1 MDILL
6 ISQITNQ
13 KGYLKMTP
21 KCVDIWSKT
30 LSIIRESISQ
40 QTFITWFEPIK
51 PISFLNNQLTVQ
63 IPSQFF
69 YEFIERHYSELI
81 RRSLQQLLGEDAEV
95 LYSVVM
101 NNRDEV
107 LRAQANELIPHTPP
121 KSDEF
126 YLNNKYYATQL
137 NARYTFENF
146 VEGPNN
152 QFARAAALAV
162 SKSPGKTT
170 FNPLV
175 IYGGVGLGKTHLIQ
189 AVGNAILKN
198 NGTTHKIFYISSE
211 KFTVEFI
218 DAIKHNR
225 AQEFSMNYRNVDV
238 LLVDDIQFFTNKERT
253 QEEFFHTFNTLH
265 QNQKQI
271 VLTSDRP
278 PKELKGIE
286 ERLISRFQWGLV
298 VDIQP
303 PDLETRIAILQK
315 KAEENDL
322 KLPQEII
329 EIFATNITSNIRELE
344 GSLIRLMAKSSL
356 QGEDVTID
364 LAKAVLKDLSLGSK
378 RNLSIEE
385 IQRIVCDHYK
395 IPEDMIR
402 AKNRKKEIALA
413 RQISMY
419 LAKTMTNHSLKTIGL
434 HFGGRDHSTVIHAI
448 QTIDELKKSDSSIKE
463 DIAALQ
469 RKIELASL

>member
-1 MDILL
+1 MA
-6 ISQITNQ
+6 SR
-13 KGYLKMTP
+13 Y
-21 KCVDIWSKT
+21 VDIWSRT
-30 LSIIRESISQ
+30 LSLIRENLNH
-40 QTFITWFEPIK
+40 QTFITWFEPIT
-51 PISFLNNQLTVQ
+51 PISLSNKQLTVQ

-69 YEFIERHYSELI
+69 YEFIEKHYSELI
-81 RRSLQQLLGEDAEV
+81 KRSLQQTMGEDAEI

-101 NNRDEV
+101 NNK
-107 LRAQANELIPHTPP
+107 NEII
-121 KSDEF
+121 
-126 YLNNKYYATQL
+126 NNHKNFPLPQPSQKTSQIDNNEMNYSTQL
-137 NARYTFENF
+137 NDRYTFENF
-146 VEGPNN
+146 VEGGNN

-162 SKSPGKTT
+162 SNAPGKTT

-189 AVGNAILKN
+189 AVGNAILTN
-198 NGTTHKIFYISSE
+198 NGANSKIFYVSSE

-218 DAIKHNR
+218 DSIKHNR
-225 AQEFSMNYRNVDV
+225 APEFSLNYRNVDV

-265 QNQKQI
+265 QNEKQI

-303 PDLETRIAILQK
+303 PDLETRIAILEK
-315 KAEENDL
+315 KSEENEL

-329 EIFATNITSNIRELE
+329 ELFATNITSNIRELE

-356 QGEDVTID
+356 QGEDVTLD
-364 LAKAVLKDLSLGSK
+364 LAKAVLKDLSLGNR

-402 AKNRKKEIALA
+402 AKNRKKEVALA

-419 LAKTMTNHSLKTIGL
+419 LSKNMTTNSLKTIGL
-434 HFGGRDHSTVIHAI
+434 HFGGRDHSTVVHAI
-448 QTIDELKKSDSSIKE
+448 QTIEQLRRKDKSIKE
-463 DIAALQ
+463 DLVALE
-469 RKIELASL
+469 RKIELASF

>member
-1 MDILL
+1 MAPRD
-6 ISQITNQ
+6 
-13 KGYLKMTP
+13 
-21 KCVDIWSKT
+21 VDIWTRT
-30 LSIIRESISQ
+30 LSLIRENLNH
-40 QTFITWFEPIK
+40 QTFITWFEPIT
-51 PISFLNNQLTVQ
+51 PISLSNKQLTVQ

-69 YEFIERHYSELI
+69 YEFIEKHYSELI
-81 RRSLQQLLGEDAEV
+81 KKSLQQTIGEDAEI

-101 NNRDEV
+101 NNK
-107 LRAQANELIPHTPP
+107 NEIINNHKKFPLPQPP
-121 KSDEF
+121 QKTSQLDSNEM
-126 YLNNKYYATQL
+126 KYSTQL
-137 NARYTFENF
+137 NDRYTFENF
-146 VEGPNN
+146 VEGGNN

-162 SKSPGKTT
+162 SNSPGKTT

-189 AVGNAILKN
+189 AVGNAILADN
-198 NGTTHKIFYISSE
+198 DANSRIFYVSSE

-218 DAIKHNR
+218 DSIKHNR
-225 AQEFSMNYRNVDV
+225 APEFSLNYRNVDV

-265 QNQKQI
+265 QNEKQI

-303 PDLETRIAILQK
+303 PDLETRIAILEK
-315 KAEENDL
+315 KAEENEL

-329 EIFATNITSNIRELE
+329 DLFATNITSNIRELE

-356 QGEDVTID
+356 QGEDVTLD
-364 LAKAVLKDLSLGSK
+364 LAKAVLKDLSLGNR

-385 IQRIVCDHYK
+385 IQRIVCDHYT

-402 AKNRKKEIALA
+402 AKNRKKEVALA

-419 LAKTMTNHSLKTIGL
+419 LAKNMTTSSLKTIGL
-434 HFGGRDHSTVIHAI
+434 HFGGRDHSTVVHAI
-448 QTIDELKKSDSSIKE
+448 QTIEQLRKKDKSIKE
-463 DIAALQ
+463 DVIALE

>member
-1 MDILL
+1 MA
-6 ISQITNQ
+6 SR
-13 KGYLKMTP
+13 Y
-21 KCVDIWSKT
+21 VDIWSRT
-30 LSIIRESISQ
+30 LSLIRENLNH
-40 QTFITWFEPIK
+40 QTFITWFEPIT
-51 PISFLNNQLTVQ
+51 PISLSNKQLTVQ

-69 YEFIERHYSELI
+69 YEFIEKHYSELI
-81 RRSLQQLLGEDAEV
+81 KRSLQQTMGEDAEI

-101 NNRDEV
+101 NNKNEV
-107 LRAQANELIPHTPP
+107 INNHKKFPLPQPSQKTSQIDNNEMNY
-121 KSDEF
+121 S
-126 YLNNKYYATQL
+126 TQL
-137 NARYTFENF
+137 NDRYTFENF
-146 VEGPNN
+146 VEGGNN

-162 SKSPGKTT
+162 SNAPGKTT

-189 AVGNAILKN
+189 AVGNVILTN
-198 NGTTHKIFYISSE
+198 NGANSKIFYVSSE

-218 DAIKHNR
+218 DSIKHNR
-225 AQEFSMNYRNVDV
+225 APEFSLNYRNVDV

-265 QNQKQI
+265 QNEKQI

-303 PDLETRIAILQK
+303 PDLETRIAILEK
-315 KAEENDL
+315 KAEENEL

-329 EIFATNITSNIRELE
+329 ELFATNITSNIRELE

-356 QGEDVTID
+356 QGEDVTLD
-364 LAKAVLKDLSLGSK
+364 LAKAVLKDLSLGNR

-385 IQRIVCDHYK
+385 IQRIVCEHYK

-402 AKNRKKEIALA
+402 AKNRKKEVALA

-419 LAKTMTNHSLKTIGL
+419 LSKNMTTNSLKTIGL
-434 HFGGRDHSTVIHAI
+434 HFGGRDHSTVVHAI
-448 QTIDELKKSDSSIKE
+448 QTIEQLRKKDKSIKE
-463 DIAALQ
+463 DVVALE

>member
-1 MDILL
+1 MA
-6 ISQITNQ
+6 
-13 KGYLKMTP
+13 P

-30 LSIIRESISQ
+30 LSLISENLNE
-40 QTFITWFEPIK
+40 QTITTWFKPII
-51 PISFLNNQLTVQ
+51 PISFADNKLTVQ
-63 IPSQFF
+63 IPSQFY
-69 YEFIERHYSELI
+69 YEFIEKHYSELI
-81 RRSLQQLLGEDAEV
+81 KTSIQKTIGDDAEI

-101 NNRDEV
+101 NTKAEV
-107 LRAQANELIPHTPP
+107 PGGP
-121 KSDEF
+121 KEISSPQLETKVRSID
-126 YLNNKYYATQL
+126 NNGRIYITQL
-137 NARYTFENF
+137 NDRYTFENF
-146 VEGPNN
+146 VEGGNN
-152 QFARAAALAV
+152 QFARAASLAV
-162 SKSPGKTT
+162 SNSPGKTT

-189 AVGNAILKN
+189 AVGNAILQKN
-198 NGTTHKIFYISSE
+198 GVNSKIFYVSSE
-211 KFTVEFI
+211 KFTVDFI
-218 DAIKHNR
+218 DSIKHNR
-225 AQEFSMNYRNVDV
+225 TQEFSQHYRNANV
-238 LLVDDIQFFTNKERT
+238 LLVDDIQFFTTKERT

-265 QNQKQI
+265 QNEKQI

-303 PDLETRIAILQK
+303 PDLETRIAILEK
-315 KAEENDL
+315 KAEENEL
-322 KLPQEII
+322 KLSQEII

-356 QGEDVTID
+356 EGEDVTID
-364 LAKAVLKDLSLGSK
+364 LAKAVLKDLSLGNK
-378 RNLSIEE
+378 RNLSVEE

-395 IPEDMIR
+395 IPEDMVR
-402 AKNRKKEIALA
+402 AKNRKKEVALA

-419 LAKTMTNHSLKTIGL
+419 LSKIITPHSLKTIGL

-448 QTIDELKKSDSSIKE
+448 QTIEQLRKKDKSIKE
-463 DIAALQ
+463 DLASLE

>member
-1 MDILL
+1 MA
-6 ISQITNQ
+6 
-13 KGYLKMTP
+13 P
-21 KCVDIWSKT
+21 KCVDIWSRT
-30 LSIIRESISQ
+30 LSLIKENLNE
-40 QTFITWFEPIK
+40 QTIITWFNPII
-51 PISFLNNQLTVQ
+51 PIGFTDKKLTVQ
-63 IPSQFF
+63 IPSQFY
-69 YEFIERHYSELI
+69 YEFIEKHYSELI
-81 RRSLQQLLGEDAEV
+81 KKSLQQTLGDDAEI

-101 NNRDEV
+101 NNKTEV
-107 LRAQANELIPHTPP
+107 LGNP
-121 KSDEF
+121 KKVPMPQPAPKINPLD
-126 YLNNKYYATQL
+126 NNGKKYATQL
-137 NARYTFENF
+137 NDRYTFENF
-146 VEGPNN
+146 VEGSNN

-162 SKSPGKTT
+162 SNSPGKTT

-189 AVGNAILKN
+189 AVGNAILHN
-198 NGTTHKIFYISSE
+198 NGVANKIFYVSSE
-211 KFTVEFI
+211 KFTVDFI

-225 AQEFSMNYRNVDV
+225 APEFSQHYRNADV
-238 LLVDDIQFFTNKERT
+238 LLVDDIQFFTTKERT

-265 QNQKQI
+265 QNEKQI

-303 PDLETRIAILQK
+303 PDLETRIAILEK
-315 KAEENDL
+315 KAEENEL

-356 QGEDVTID
+356 EGADVTLD
-364 LAKAVLKDLSLGSK
+364 LAKAVLKDLSLGNR

-385 IQRIVCDHYK
+385 IQRIVCEHYK

-402 AKNRKKEIALA
+402 AKNRKKEVALA

-419 LAKTMTNHSLKTIGL
+419 LSKTMTPHSLKTIGL
-434 HFGGRDHSTVIHAI
+434 HFGGRDHSTVIHANQAI
-448 QTIDELKKSDSSIKE
+448 EKLRKKDKALKE
-463 DIAALQ
+463 DLAALE
-469 RKIELASL
+469 RKVELASL

>member
-1 MDILL
+1 
-6 ISQITNQ
+6 
-13 KGYLKMTP
+13 MTS

-30 LSIIRESISQ
+30 LSLLRENLNH

-51 PISFLNNQLTVQ
+51 PISLSDKQLTVQ

-69 YEFIERHYSELI
+69 YEFIEKHYSELI
-81 RRSLQQLLGEDAEV
+81 KRSLQITIGDDAEI

-101 NNRDEV
+101 NNKTEV
-107 LRAQANELIPHTPP
+107 INNHKKIPLPQTPQ
-121 KSDEF
+121 KTNQFDNDSR
-126 YLNNKYYATQL
+126 NYATQL
-137 NARYTFENF
+137 NDRYTFENF
-146 VEGPNN
+146 VEGGNN

-162 SKSPGKTT
+162 SNSPGKTT

-189 AVGNAILKN
+189 AVGNAIFKN
-198 NGTTHKIFYISSE
+198 NGVNPKTLYVSSE

-218 DAIKHNR
+218 DSIKHNR
-225 AQEFSMNYRNVDV
+225 AQEFSINYRNIDV

-265 QNQKQI
+265 QNEKQI

-303 PDLETRIAILQK
+303 PDLETRIAILEK
-315 KAEENDL
+315 KAEENEL

-364 LAKAVLKDLSLGSK
+364 LAKAVLKDLSLGNR

-402 AKNRKKEIALA
+402 AKNRKKEVSLA

-419 LAKTMTNHSLKTIGL
+419 LSKSMTAHSLKTIGL
-434 HFGGRDHSTVIHAI
+434 HFGGRDHSTVVHAI
-448 QTIDELKKSDSSIKE
+448 QTIEQLRKKDKTIK
-463 DIAALQ
+463 DDLTALA

>member
-1 MDILL
+1 
-6 ISQITNQ
+6 
-13 KGYLKMTP
+13 MTSR
-21 KCVDIWSKT
+21 CIDIWSKT
-30 LSIIRESISQ
+30 LALIRENLNH
-40 QTFITWFEPIK
+40 QTFTTWFEPIK
-51 PISFLNNQLTVQ
+51 PISLSDKQLTVQ

-81 RRSLQQLLGEDAEV
+81 KRSLQYTIGDDAEI

-101 NNRDEV
+101 NNKTEV
-107 LRAQANELIPHTPP
+107 IN
-121 KSDEF
+121 
-126 YLNNKYYATQL
+126 NNKTLPLPQASQKTNQPGDNGRIYATQL
-137 NARYTFENF
+137 NDRYTFENF
-146 VEGPNN
+146 VEGGNN

-162 SKSPGKTT
+162 SNSPGKTT

-189 AVGNAILKN
+189 AVGNSILQN
-198 NGTTHKIFYISSE
+198 NGLTSKIFYVSSE

-225 AQEFSMNYRNVDV
+225 APEFSVHYRNADV

-303 PDLETRIAILQK
+303 PDLETRIAILEK

-356 QGEDVTID
+356 EGEDVTID
-364 LAKAVLKDLSLGSK
+364 LAKAVLKDLSLGNR

-419 LAKTMTNHSLKTIGL
+419 LSKSMTSHSLKTIGL
-434 HFGGRDHSTVIHAI
+434 HFGGRDHSTVVHAL
-448 QTIDELKKSDSSIKE
+448 QTIEQLRKKDKATKE
-463 DIAALQ
+463 DLAALE

>member
-1 MDILL
+1 MA
-6 ISQITNQ
+6 SQ
-13 KGYLKMTP
+13 
-21 KCVDIWSKT
+21 CVDIWLKT
-30 LSIIRESISQ
+30 LSLVKKNLTE
-40 QTFITWFEPIK
+40 QTFITWFK
-51 PISFLNNQLTVQ
+51 PIIPLSLTDKKLTVQ

-69 YEFIERHYSELI
+69 YEFLETHYSELI
-81 RRSLQQLLGEDAEV
+81 KISVQQTLGDDAEI

-101 NNRDEV
+101 NNK
-107 LRAQANELIPHTPP
+107 NEA
-121 KSDEF
+121 
-126 YLNNKYYATQL
+126 LNNQKIIPQIHPKPIQDDNHKNYATHL
-137 NARYTFENF
+137 NDRYTFERF
-146 VEGPNN
+146 VEGGNN
-152 QFARAAALAV
+152 QFARAASLAV
-162 SKSPGKTT
+162 AKSPGKTT

-189 AVGNAILKN
+189 AVGNSILKN
-198 NGTTHKIFYISSE
+198 NGVTPKVFYVSSE

-225 AQEFSMNYRNVDV
+225 AKEFSLNYRNVDV

-265 QNQKQI
+265 QNAKQI

-303 PDLETRIAILQK
+303 PDLETRIAILQQ
-315 KAEENDL
+315 KAEENEL
-322 KLPQEII
+322 KIPQEII

-344 GSLIRLMAKSSL
+344 GSLIRLMAQSSL
-356 QGEDVTID
+356 QGKDVTLE
-364 LAKAVLKDLSLGSK
+364 LAKGVLKDLSLGTK

-385 IQRIVCDHYK
+385 IQRIVCDHFN
-395 IPEDMIR
+395 IPEDLIR
-402 AKNRKKEIALA
+402 AKNRKKEVALA
-413 RQISMY
+413 RQISMC
-419 LAKTMTNHSLKTIGL
+419 LSKRMTSHSLKTIGL
-434 HFGGRDHSTVIHAI
+434 HFGGRDHSTVVHAI
-448 QTIDELKKSDSSIKE
+448 QTIEELRKMDKAIK
-463 DIAALQ
+463 DHLLALE

>member
-1 MDILL
+1 MA
-6 ISQITNQ
+6 SR
-13 KGYLKMTP
+13 Y
-21 KCVDIWSKT
+21 VDIWTKT
-30 LSIIRESISQ
+30 LSLIRENLNH
-40 QTFITWFEPIK
+40 QTFITWFEPIT
-51 PISFLNNQLTVQ
+51 PISLSNKQLTVQ

-69 YEFIERHYSELI
+69 YEFIEKHYSELI
-81 RRSLQQLLGEDAEV
+81 KKSLQQTIGEDAEI

-101 NNRDEV
+101 NNK
-107 LRAQANELIPHTPP
+107 NEIINNHKKFPLPQPP
-121 KSDEF
+121 QKTSQTD
-126 YLNNKYYATQL
+126 NNEMNYSTQL
-137 NARYTFENF
+137 NDRYTFENF
-146 VEGPNN
+146 VEGGNN

-162 SKSPGKTT
+162 SNSPGKTT

-189 AVGNAILKN
+189 AVGNAILAN
-198 NGTTHKIFYISSE
+198 NGANSRIFYVSSE

-218 DAIKHNR
+218 DSIKHNR
-225 AQEFSMNYRNVDV
+225 APEFSLNYRNVDV

-265 QNQKQI
+265 QNEKQI

-303 PDLETRIAILQK
+303 PDLETRIAILEK
-315 KAEENDL
+315 KAEENEL

-329 EIFATNITSNIRELE
+329 DLFATNITSNIRELE

-356 QGEDVTID
+356 QGEDVTLD
-364 LAKAVLKDLSLGSK
+364 LAKAVLKDLSLGNR

-402 AKNRKKEIALA
+402 AKNRKKEVALA

-419 LAKTMTNHSLKTIGL
+419 LAKNMTTSSLKTIGL
-434 HFGGRDHSTVIHAI
+434 HFGGRDHSTVVHAI
-448 QTIDELKKSDSSIKE
+448 QTIEQLRKKDKSIKE
-463 DIAALQ
+463 DVIALE

>member
-1 MDILL
+1 MT
-6 ISQITNQ
+6 SQ
-13 KGYLKMTP
+13 
-21 KCVDIWSKT
+21 CVDIWSQT
-30 LSIIRESISQ
+30 LSLIKENLNE
-40 QTFITWFEPIK
+40 QTFITWFK
-51 PISFLNNQLTVQ
+51 PITPINLVDKKLTVQ

-69 YEFIERHYSELI
+69 YEFIETHYSELI
-81 RRSLQQLLGEDAEV
+81 ERSLQQTIGDSAEI

-101 NNRDEV
+101 NNKTEV
-107 LRAQANELIPHTPP
+107 
-121 KSDEF
+121 
-126 YLNNKYYATQL
+126 NNKENAQIHSKPIKTDNNGKFATQL
-137 NARYTFENF
+137 NDRYIFENF
-146 VEGPNN
+146 VEGSNN
-152 QFARAAALAV
+152 QFARAAAVAV

-189 AVGNAILKN
+189 AVGNSILHN
-198 NGTTHKIFYISSE
+198 NGANLKVFYVSSE

-218 DAIKHNR
+218 DAIQNNR
-225 AQEFSMNYRNVDV
+225 AKDFSKDYRNVDV

-253 QEEFFHTFNTLH
+253 QEEFFHTFNTLY
-265 QNQKQI
+265 QNGSQI

-298 VDIQP
+298 ADIQP

-315 KAEENDL
+315 KAEENAL

-344 GSLIRLMAKSSL
+344 GSLIRLMAQSSL
-356 QGEDVTID
+356 QGKDVTID
-364 LAKAVLKDLSLGSK
+364 LAKGVLKDLSLGAK

-385 IQRIVCDHYK
+385 IQRIVCDHFK
-395 IPEDMIR
+395 IPEDLIR
-402 AKNRKKEIALA
+402 AKNRKKEVALA

-419 LAKTMTNHSLKTIGL
+419 LSKIMTNHSLKTIGL
-434 HFGGRDHSTVIHAI
+434 HFGGRDHSTVVHAI
-448 QTIDELKKSDSSIKE
+448 QTIEQSRKKDKAIK
-463 DIAALQ
+463 DNLTALE